1 MSDLADIFGAYRQE
15 RIEKKRRNLEQSTQI
30 LRDRG
35 VSFTA
40 KNNGVHLIIRRGT
53 VPLADFWPSTG
64 KWIMRTGGKKGRG
77 VFNLL
82 NELGIK

>member
-1 MSDLADIFGAYRQE
+1 MSDLGDDFRAYNESR
-15 RIEKKRRNLEQSTQI
+15 REKKRRNLEQNTQI

-64 KWIMRTGGKKGRG
+64 KWIMRISRKKGRG

-82 NELGIK
+82 NEPGIK